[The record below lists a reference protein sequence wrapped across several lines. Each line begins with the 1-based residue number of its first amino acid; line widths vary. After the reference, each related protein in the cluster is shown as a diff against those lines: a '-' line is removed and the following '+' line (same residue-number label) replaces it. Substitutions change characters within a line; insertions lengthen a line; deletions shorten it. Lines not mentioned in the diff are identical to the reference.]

1 MAKDLSIVVQ
11 NRPGAF
17 AALREATVQAGVQI
31 DGVCGYAALGQKIF
45 HLLVG
50 EEEVRALR
58 EALQATGLEVHIERD
73 VLVVDIPLGPRA
85 IGEVAVRL
93 AQASVNVDLVYLA
106 TGNRLVLGVD
116 NIDRAN
122 TALADLP
129 A

>member
-1 MAKDLSIVVQ
+1 MPKDLSVLVQ
-11 NRPGAF
+11 NRPGMF

-50 EEEVRALR
+50 DEEVTVLRDALK
-58 EALQATGLEVHIERD
+58 ATGLEVHIERD
-73 VLVVDIPLGPRA
+73 VLVVDIPLGPRT

-93 AQASVNVDLVYLA
+93 AEASVNVDLVYLA

-116 NIDRAN
+116 SIDRAK
-122 TALADLP
+122 TALAHLP
-129 A
+129 S